1 MYDDDYE
8 YEDDNDDNLNKIVI
22 NNTTIISS
30 MYDDDYEYE
39 DDNDD
44 NLNKIVINNT
54 TIISSMYDDD
64 YEYEDED
71 ENNLNKNVMNNNNT
85 IISSMYDDKIF
96 SNIIA
101 LNKQMTNINKSSQ
114 SRQYDK
120 NYGFIISRY
129 VHSIKTNHYWNIFNN
144 WKSIFYAI
152 MFTIFVCANET
163 VV

>member
-1 MYDDDYE
+1 MIHDDNELNDNENTIILSIYDDNYDNE
-8 YEDDNDDNLNKIVI
+8 LNNNDNDNEN
-22 NNTTIISS
+22 
-30 MYDDDYEYE
+30 E
-39 DDNDD
+39 ND
-44 NLNKIVINNT
+44 
-54 TIISSMYDDD
+54 
-64 YEYEDED
+64 
-71 ENNLNKNVMNNNNT
+71 NNNENDNELNDNENT
-85 IISSMYDDKIF
+85 IISSIYNDNYDNYDNELNNNTF
-96 SNIIA
+96 SNII
-101 LNKQMTNINKSSQ
+101 KINK